1 MGEKLWESRFK
12 ESLDPLANRFN
23 ASISFDKRLYPY
35 DIKGSIAHCRML
47 AKIGVIS
54 EQEAEKIIKA
64 LEEIK
69 EELDQNMPSLDEY
82 EDIHTFVETRLV
94 EKIGDTGRKLHTARS
109 RNDQIALDMRL
120 FIKDAIKEII
130 SKIRNLQNVLITIA
144 EKHLDIVMPGYTHL
158 QRAQPVLL
166 SHHFLAYYEMFQRDK
181 ERFLQTFRRSDV
193 MPLGSAALAGST
205 FKLDRSMVAKELG
218 FKEISRNS
226 IDAVSDRDF
235 LLDFLYSCAVAI
247 MHLSRLSEE
256 LIIWSSYEFGFVT
269 IPDAYATGSSI
280 MPQKK
285 NPDILEL
292 IRGKTGRVYG
302 NLISLLT
309 VMKGLPLTYNKDMQ
323 EDKEPVFDSYD
334 TTKDC
339 LELMKR
345 TLEKIS
351 FNRERIEEALK
362 GGYITATDLAEY
374 LVKKGI
380 PFRTAHRI
388 VGKIVLYAIEKEK
401 ELWELSIDE
410 LRSFSDAIEED
421 VYEWLDPIKSVQ
433 KREIFGGTG
442 PKQVK
447 RMIEELR
454 KELEEEKI

>member
-120 FIKDAIKEII
+120 FIKDAVKEII

-235 LLDFLYSCAVAI
+235 LLDFLYSCAVAM

>member
-69 EELDQNMPSLDEY
+69 EELDQKMPSLDEY

-120 FIKDAIKEII
+120 FIKDAVKDILSRIKQ
-130 SKIRNLQNVLITIA
+130 LQKVLIITA
-144 EKHLDIVMPGYTHL
+144 EGHLDIIIPGYTHL

-166 SHHFLAYYEMFQRDK
+166 SHYFLGYYEMFQRDK
-181 ERFLQTFRRSDV
+181 DRFLQTLKRADV
-193 MPLGSAALAGST
+193 MPLGSAALAGSS
-205 FKLDRSMVAKELG
+205 FELDRSMVAKELG

-235 LLDFLYSCAVAI
+235 LLDFLYSCAVTM
-247 MHLSRLSEE
+247 MHLSRISEE
-256 LIIWSSYEFGFVT
+256 LIIWSSYEFGFVN

-302 NLISLLT
+302 NLVSLLT

-334 TTKDC
+334 TTRDC

-345 TLEKIS
+345 TLEKLS
-351 FNRERIEEALK
+351 FNREKIKAALK

-374 LVKKGI
+374 LVRKGV

-401 ELWELSIDE
+401 ELWELSLDE
-410 LRSFSDAIEED
+410 LKSFSSVIKED
-421 VYEWLDPIKSVQ
+421 IYEWLDPMKSVQ

-442 PKQVK
+442 PEHVK
-447 RMIEELR
+447 KMIKELK
-454 KELEEEKI
+454 KELEKNE

>member
-64 LEEIK
+64 LHEIK

-205 FKLDRSMVAKELG
+205 FKLDRSMVAEELG

-235 LLDFLYSCAVAI
+235 LLDFLYSCAVAM

>member
-1 MGEKLWESRFK
+1 MEKSLWKSRFK
-12 ESLDPLANRFN
+12 ESLDPLASRFN

-35 DIKGSIAHCRML
+35 DIKGSVAHCRML
-47 AKIGVIS
+47 AKIGVLS

-64 LEEIK
+64 LYEIK
-69 EELDQNMPSLDEY
+69 EELDQGNASLDEY
-82 EDIHTFVETRLV
+82 EDIHTFVEARLV
-94 EKIGDTGRKLHTARS
+94 EKIGESGRKLHTARS
-109 RNDQIALDMRL
+109 RNDQVALDMRL
-120 FIKDAIKEII
+120 FIKDAIKDILNEI
-130 SKIRNLQNVLITIA
+130 KKLQKVLIATA
-144 EKHLDIVMPGYTHL
+144 EKYLDIVIPGYTHL

-166 SHHFLAYYEMFQRDK
+166 SHHLLAYFEMFQRDK
-181 ERFLQTFRRSDV
+181 ARFLEAFSRADV
-193 MPLGSAALAGST
+193 MPLGSAALAGSS
-205 FKLDRSMVAKELG
+205 FKLDRQMVAKELG

-235 LLDFLYSCAVAI
+235 LLDFLFACALTM
-247 MHLSRLSEE
+247 MHLSRISEE
-256 LIIWSSYEFGFVT
+256 LIIWSSHEFGFVT

-292 IRGKTGRVYG
+292 IRGKTGRAYG
-302 NLISLLT
+302 NLVSLLT

-334 TTKDC
+334 TTRDC
-339 LELMKR
+339 LKLMSR
-345 TLEKIS
+345 MLEKLT
-351 FNRERIEEALK
+351 FNKERIELALK

-374 LVKKGI
+374 MVKKGI

-388 VGKIVLYAIEKEK
+388 VGKIVLYAIEKGK

-410 LRSFSDAIEED
+410 LKSFSESIEED
-421 VYEWLDPIKSVQ
+421 IYEWLDPIKSVQ

-442 PKQVK
+442 PEHVK
-447 RMIEELR
+447 RMIEELK
-454 KELEEEKI
+454 KELLDE

>member
-205 FKLDRSMVAKELG
+205 FKLDRSMVAEELG

-235 LLDFLYSCAVAI
+235 LLDFLYSCAVAM